1 MHKLSLKG
9 WKLRQVSYTSETV
22 LQEIKDY
29 KKLDSKTLFKLSLG
43 IMEFN
48 PLFVLDKQLQWN
60 HTGKESAMF
69 GQPWLNNK
77 ILSSYNKQNQWI
89 HRRVKILLIVSNP
102 SLNANVN
109 NFLQFSVIFLIV
121 VSLCVCLCFVWRKS
135 FLNKIWKQGN
145 LH

>member
-1 MHKLSLKG
+1 MHKLLLKG
-9 WKLRQVSYTSETV
+9 WKLRQVSNTSETV

-60 HTGKESAMF
+60 TLAKKVQCLANPDWIIKSY
-69 GQPWLNNK
+69 LLTTSK
-77 ILSSYNKQNQWI
+77 INEFTD
-89 HRRVKILLIVSNP
+89 ILLIVSNP

-109 NFLQFSVIFLIV
+109 NLLESSVIFLIV
-121 VSLCVCLCFVWRKS
+121 VWPRVCLCFFIWRNS
-135 FLNKIWKQGN
+135 FLNKILKQGKP
-145 LH
+145 H